1 MSMIEK
7 LIYDA
12 RNLEAESFASEEDAQ
27 ENYETMVAD
36 TNDSV
41 ADLQRQIATKT
52 KEKAQAKKEK
62 TETEGNLM
70 DTVSELEGLN
80 KQNQELHI
88 ECDYVLKNFDVRQQ
102 TRAQEIEAMK
112 EAIAML
118 SGAAR

>member
-1 MSMIEK
+1 MIEK
-7 LIYDA
+7 LVHEA
-12 RNLEAESFASEEDAQ
+12 RAIQSESVESESDAQ
-27 ENYETMVAD
+27 DKYETFVAD

-70 DTVSELEGLN
+70 DTVAELEGLN
-80 KQNQELHI
+80 KQNQELHA
-88 ECDYVLKNFDVRQQ
+88 ECDYVLKNFDTRQGA
-102 TRAQEIEAMK
+102 RAQEIEAMK
-112 EAIAML
+112 EAISML

>member
-1 MSMIEK
+1 MIEK
-7 LIYDA
+7 LISDA
-12 RNLEAESFASEEDAQ
+12 SALEQESVQSEMDSQ
-27 ENYETMVAD
+27 EKYETLVAD

-52 KEKAQAKKEK
+52 KEKAQATKEK

-70 DTVSELEGLN
+70 DTVTELEGLN
-80 KQNQELHI
+80 KQNQELHA
-88 ECDYVLKNFDVRQQ
+88 ECDYVLKNFDTRQGA
-102 TRAQEIEAMK
+102 RAQEIEAMK